1 MATPQPPSPAR
12 VPLPGSDRA
21 PLPNARDLGPVEPST
36 NVEVSVIVRPRTAPP
51 AVTQEGQLPHERQ
64 PLSRAAYAASYGASD
79 ADLTRVEQFASSVGL
94 QVLER
99 SAARR
104 TVRLAGT
111 AQAMNAAFGV
121 NLRRF
126 EVGGQAFRGRV
137 GPILVPTDL
146 GEIVQA
152 VLGLD
157 DRPAARAHFRRR
169 PPIPSKPLA
178 ATVSYTPPEVARLY
192 AFPTGVNGRGQAVAM
207 IELGG
212 GYRDAQLAAYFAGL
226 GIQPAPSVTSVGVD
240 GATNSPGG
248 DDDGE
253 VQLDIEICGAV
264 APGAHIVVYFAPNTD
279 SGFLDAV
286 TTAIHDTT
294 YQPSVVSLSWG
305 SQEETWTEQS
315 RQALDD
321 AFQAAVA
328 LGVTVCVASGD
339 DGSSDGATDG
349 KAHVDFPASSPNVL
363 ACGGTALHGSD
374 GKIASE
380 SVWND
385 GREGGASGGGVSTA
399 FPLPSWQ
406 SGAHVPPSA
415 NPGGRVGRGVP
426 DVSGNADPSTG
437 YQVSIDGTHTVV
449 GGTSAV
455 APLWAGLIALL
466 NEPLGHPLGFVNLV
480 LYQRLANTSAMRD
493 VTTGNNGVYHAAA
506 GWDAC
511 TGLGSPDGT
520 AMATQLTPPPG
531 T

>member
-1 MATPQPPSPAR
+1 
-12 VPLPGSDRA
+12 
-21 PLPNARDLGPVEPST
+21 LPNARDLGPVDPT
-36 NVEVSVIVRPRTAPP
+36 TTVEVSVIVRPRTAPP
-51 AVTQEGQLPHERQ
+51 AVAQDGLLPRERE

-79 ADLTRVEQFASSVGL
+79 ADLTRVEQFASSVGFR
-94 QVLER
+94 VLER

-104 TVRLAGT
+104 TVRLSGT
-111 AQAMNAAFGV
+111 AQAMSAAFGV
-121 NLRRF
+121 NLRRV
-126 EVGGQAFRGRV
+126 EAGGHEFRGRV
-137 GPILVPTDL
+137 GPILVPADL
-146 GEIVQA
+146 AGVVQA

-157 DRPAARAHFRRR
+157 DRPAAQAHFRLR
-169 PPIPSKPLA
+169 PPLPAEPLA
-178 ATVSYTPPEVARLY
+178 ATVSYTPPQVAQLY
-192 AFPTGVNGRGQAVAM
+192 AFPTGVNGQGQAVAM

-212 GYRDAQLAAYFAGL
+212 GYRDAQLTAYFASL
-226 GIQPAPSVTSVGVD
+226 GIHPAPTVTSVGVD

-248 DDDGE
+248 EADGE

-264 APGAHIVVYFAPNTD
+264 APGTHIVVYFAPNTD

-286 TTAIHDTT
+286 TTAVHDTT
-294 YQPSVVSLSWG
+294 YQPSVLSVSWG

-315 RQALDD
+315 RKALDE

-349 KAHVDFPASSPNVL
+349 KAHVDFPSSSPNVL
-363 ACGGTALHGSD
+363 ACGGTALHGRN
-374 GKIASE
+374 GTIASE

-406 SGAHVPPSA
+406 SGAQVPPSA
-415 NPGGRVGRGVP
+415 NPGGGVGRGVP
-426 DVSGNADPSTG
+426 DVAGNADPSTG
-437 YQVSIDGTHTVV
+437 YQVSIDGTGTVV

-466 NEPLGHPLGFVNLV
+466 NEQLGQPLGFINPV
-480 LYQRLANTSAMRD
+480 LYQRLAGTSAVRD
-493 VTTGNNGVYHAAA
+493 VTSGNNGAYRAAP

-511 TGLGSPDGT
+511 TGLGSPNGT
-520 AMATQLTPPPG
+520 AMATQLAPPPSA
-531 T
+531 

>member
-1 MATPQPPSPAR
+1 
-12 VPLPGSDRA
+12 
-21 PLPNARDLGPVEPST
+21 LPNVRDLGPVDPST
-36 NVEVSVIVRPRTAPP
+36 NVEVSVIVRPRAAPP
-51 AVTQEGQLPHERQ
+51 AIAQDGLLPHERQ
-64 PLSRAAYAASYGASD
+64 PLSRQAYADSYGASD
-79 ADLTRVEQFASSVGL
+79 ADLTRVEQFASSFGL
-94 QVLER
+94 RVLER

-104 TVRLAGT
+104 TVRLSGT

-126 EVGGQAFRGRV
+126 EADGLEFRGRV
-137 GPILVPTDL
+137 GPIFVPADL
-146 GEIVQA
+146 ADVVQA

-157 DRPAARAHFRRR
+157 DRPTARAHIRPR
-169 PPIPSKPLA
+169 PPIPAKPLA
-178 ATVSYTPPEVARLY
+178 TAVSYTPPEVAQLY
-192 AFPTGVNGRGQAVAM
+192 AFPTGVNGQGQAVAI

-212 GYRDAQLAAYFAGL
+212 GYRDAQLAAYFASL
-226 GIQPAPSVTSVGVD
+226 GIQPPPTVTSVSVD

-248 DDDGE
+248 EADGE

-286 TTAIHDTT
+286 TTAVHDTT
-294 YQPSVVSLSWG
+294 YQPSVLSVSWG

-315 RQALDD
+315 RRTLDE

-328 LGVTVCVASGD
+328 LGVSICVASGD

-349 KAHVDFPASSPNVL
+349 QAHVDFPAASPNVL
-363 ACGGTALHGSD
+363 ACGGTALYGTN
-374 GKIASE
+374 GTIASE

-385 GREGGASGGGVSTA
+385 GKEGGASGGGVSTA
-399 FPLPSWQ
+399 FRLPTWQ
-406 SGAHVPPSA
+406 NGAHVPPSA
-415 NPGGRVGRGVP
+415 NPGGSVGRGVP
-426 DVSGNADPSTG
+426 DVAGNADPSTG

-466 NEPLGHPLGFVNLV
+466 NEQLGHPLGFVNPV
-480 LYQRLANTSAMRD
+480 LYQRLAGTSALRD
-493 VTTGNNGVYHAAA
+493 VTAGNNGAYHAAA

-520 AMATQLTPPPG
+520 VMASQLAPRPPG

>member
-12 VPLPGSDRA
+12 VPVPGSDRA
-21 PLPNARDLGPVEPST
+21 ALPNARDLGPIDPST
-36 NVEVSVIVRPRTAPP
+36 NVEVSVVVRPRAAPP
-51 AVTQEGQLPHERQ
+51 SVGQTGLLPHERQ
-64 PLSRAAYAASYGASD
+64 PLSRDAYAASYGASD
-79 ADLTRVEQFASSVGL
+79 ADLTRVEQFATSVGL
-94 QVLER
+94 RVLER

-104 TVRLAGT
+104 TVRLSGT

-121 NLRRF
+121 DLRRYQ
-126 EVGGQAFRGRV
+126 VGGREFRGRV
-137 GPILVPTDL
+137 GSILIPADL
-146 GEIVQA
+146 ADVVQA

-157 DRPAARAHFRRR
+157 DRPAARVHFRPR
-169 PPIPSKPLA
+169 PPIPARPLA
-178 ATVSYTPPEVARLY
+178 TAVSYTPPEVAQLY
-192 AFPTGVNGRGQAVAM
+192 EFPTGVNGQGQAVAL

-212 GYRDAQLAAYFAGL
+212 GYRDEQLAAYFADL
-226 GIQPAPSVTSVGVD
+226 GIQPAPTVTSVSVD
-240 GATNSPGG
+240 GATNAPGG
-248 DDDGE
+248 EADGE

-294 YQPSVVSLSWG
+294 YQPSVLSLSWG
-305 SQEETWTEQS
+305 SQEETWTAQS
-315 RQALDD
+315 RTALDE
-321 AFQAAVA
+321 AFQAAAA
-328 LGVTVCVASGD
+328 LGVSICVASGD

-363 ACGGTALHGSD
+363 ACGGTALHGAN
-374 GKIASE
+374 GTIASE
-380 SVWND
+380 TVWND

-406 SGAHVPPSA
+406 SGAHVPSSA
-415 NPGGRVGRGVP
+415 NRGGGAGRGVP

-437 YQVSIDGTHTVV
+437 YQVNIDGSDTVV

-455 APLWAGLIALL
+455 APLWAGLIARL
-466 NEPLGHPLGFVNLV
+466 NQQLGHPLGFLNPV
-480 LYQRLANTSAMRD
+480 LYQRLAGTSAMRD
-493 VTTGNNGVYHAAA
+493 VTSGNNGAYQAAA

-520 AMATQLTPPPG
+520 AIATQLAPPSA
-531 T
+531 